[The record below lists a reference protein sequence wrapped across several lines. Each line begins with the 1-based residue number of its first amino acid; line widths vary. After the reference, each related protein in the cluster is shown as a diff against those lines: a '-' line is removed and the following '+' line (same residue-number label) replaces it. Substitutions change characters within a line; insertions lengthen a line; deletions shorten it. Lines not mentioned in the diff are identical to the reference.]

1 MPPFFIGT
9 VFVVVVAA
17 AIIDLRTRRIPN
29 LLTLPALAAGVAGSA
44 VMGGF
49 AGIRHS
55 LVGILVAILILGPLV
70 WFRTMGAGDL
80 KLCAAVGSW
89 IGPAE
94 LLFALLIAAMAGG
107 VMAVAY
113 ALCKGKLGVL
123 LDRSAH
129 LIRIAPVEA
138 PQPDGDIRHP
148 GALAIPYAPA
158 IAFGVVFSLFAS

>member
-1 MPPFFIGT
+1 MPPFFFGT

-17 AIIDLRTRRIPN
+17 AIIDVRTRRIPN
-29 LLTLPALAAGVAGSA
+29 LLTLPALAAGIAGSG

-49 AGIRHS
+49 SGVRHS
-55 LVGILVAILILGPLV
+55 LAGVLVAILILGPLC
-70 WFRTMGAGDL
+70 WFRSMGAGDL

-89 IGPAE
+89 MGPAE

-113 ALCKGKLGVL
+113 ALWKGKLGVL
-123 LDRSAH
+123 LDRSAN
-129 LIRIAPVEA
+129 LIRVASADLPS
-138 PQPDGDIRHP
+138 PDGDIRHP

-158 IAFGVVFSLFAS
+158 IAFGVLFSLFAS